1 MDSPSGILA
10 EDQFHLLFET
20 MGEGVVYQDATGRI
34 IAANPAAERILG
46 LTQDEMMGRTSM
58 DPRWGCIREDGSA
71 IPGSDHPAMI
81 ALRTGRPVLNVL
93 MGIFHP
99 RENGYRWAVV
109 SAIPQVRPGEA
120 APFQVYTTS
129 TDVTE
134 IRSADAAR
142 RESETKFSLLIDAAN
157 EGIILHRLVFDANGK
172 PIEYV
177 LNEMNPA
184 SERILGKSK
193 AEVIGRSSREVYGTA
208 EPPYLDTYAEVAKTG
223 IPQRFET
230 YFAPMDR
237 HFYVSTVPLG
247 TDGFATI
254 FFDMSDSK
262 RLEEA
267 LRNRLLVLTQ
277 PPGDTGAIAFGDI
290 FDLDE
295 IQALQD
301 AFARAAGVS
310 SIISDT
316 AGNPITRPSGI
327 TRFCSQII
335 QKTERGLA
343 NCIRSDAELGR
354 VSDHL
359 PNVRPCLCCG
369 LMDAGMPI
377 MLGDRAIANWLVGQ
391 ALVEPC
397 RENDIVEYA
406 AGLGADPEEA
416 REALAE
422 VPRIS
427 VERFSA
433 ITELLQIIAIQLSR
447 LALQNLLQGRE
458 ISRRMDAE
466 RDLRELNLE
475 LEKRVAARTG
485 DLEEINRD
493 LSAFSYSVSH
503 DLRTP
508 LRAIDGFSQALLEDC
523 AAGLDVSGKDYL
535 NRIRAATLRM
545 SSLIDDMLHLSRI
558 TRKELSLTEIDLSAM
573 ATEALGELKNMNPG
587 RIVSCE
593 IQPGMTAFADP
604 QLMRIALTNLLSNS
618 WKYSAKHK
626 TAKIGFRWEEK
637 NGETVFIVS
646 DDGAGFDMTYVDR
659 LFGVFQ
665 RLHSAK
671 DFEGNGIGLAT
682 VKRIVNKHGGRIW
695 AEGAAEK
702 GASFYFTLPGS
713 KPDGG
718 TPDPLT
724 P

>member
-1 MDSPSGILA
+1 MA

-34 IAANPAAERILG
+34 IEANPAAERILG

-58 DPRWGCIREDGSA
+58 DPRWACIREDGSA
-71 IPGSDHPAMI
+71 LPGSAHPAMI

-109 SAIPQVRPGEA
+109 SAIPQTRPGET
-120 APFQVYTTS
+120 APFQVYTTL

-134 IRSADAAR
+134 IRAADAAR
-142 RESETKFSLLIDAAN
+142 RESERRFSLLIEAAN
-157 EGIILHRLVFDANGK
+157 EGIVLHRLVFDANGK
-172 PIEYV
+172 PLEYV

-184 SERILGKSK
+184 AERILGKSK

-230 YFAPMDR
+230 YFAPMDK
-237 HFYVSTVPLG
+237 HFYVSTAPLG

-267 LRNRLLVLTQ
+267 LRKRLLVLTQ
-277 PPGDTGAIAFGDI
+277 PPGDTGAVAFGDI
-290 FDLDE
+290 FDLEE

-301 AFARAAGVS
+301 AFSHAAGVS

-316 AGNPITRPSGI
+316 AGNPITRPSRI

-359 PNVRPCLCCG
+359 PNIRPCLCCG

-406 AGLGADPEEA
+406 TRLGANPEEA

-433 ITELLQIIAIQLSR
+433 ITELLQITATQLSK

-475 LEKRVAARTG
+475 LEKRVAARTAA
-485 DLEEINRD
+485 LEEINRE

-523 AAGLDVSGKDYL
+523 VDGLDVSGKDYL

-558 TRKELSLTEIDLSAM
+558 TRQEQNLTEIDLSAM
-573 ATEALGELKNMNPG
+573 ATEALGELRNMNPD
-587 RIVSCE
+587 RIVTCE
-593 IQPGMTAFADP
+593 VQPGMTAFADR
-604 QLMRIALTNLLSNS
+604 QLMRIALMNLLSNS

-626 TAKIGFRWEEK
+626 TAKICFRCEQQD
-637 NGETVFIVS
+637 GETVFIVS

-682 VKRIVNKHGGRIW
+682 VKRIITRHGGRIW
-695 AEGAAEK
+695 AEGATEK

-713 KPDGG
+713 KPDGETPAPPTPG
-718 TPDPLT
+718 TA
-724 P
+724 